1 MTAAVIADNRVL
13 TDALQNAKVAAQAAG
28 DFLLKKQGHVKVLRK
43 KALRDALL
51 DADLEA
57 EKIIITILRSH
68 SDYDILSE
76 ETPQVNTGNAY
87 CWVVDPLDGSFNFQH
102 GNPTYGVS
110 ISLLVDN
117 VIEVGVIYL
126 PFYQEMYTAIRGKGA
141 WLNEQPIH
149 VSLIADLDDAIVH
162 VGDFTKEGDAGA
174 NKLRVSDIAHL
185 ADTAGRVRMIG
196 TAATDLAY
204 IACGRADALV
214 VHNALP
220 WDINMGR
227 LLITEAGGTVEFKT
241 DAAGKSLAICSNTSI
256 HSALCDVILKEKR
269 DPEYGTLFCPIP
281 TSQAEI
287 DRDVDGTVQIWQPLR
302 GI

>member
-1 MTAAVIADNRVL
+1 
-13 TDALQNAKVAAQAAG
+13 
-28 DFLLKKQGHVKVLRK
+28 VLRK

-87 CWVVDPLDGSFNFQH
+87 RWVVDPLDGSFNFQH

-117 VIEVGVIYL
+117 VIELGVIYL
-126 PFYQEMYTAIRGKGA
+126 PFYNEMFTAIRGRGA

-149 VSLIADLDDAIVH
+149 VSPIADLDDALVH
-162 VGDFTKEGDAGA
+162 VGDFTKDGDTRE
-174 NKLRVSDIAHL
+174 NEVRLNDIAHL
-185 ADTAGRVRMIG
+185 ADAVGRVRMIG
-196 TAATDLAY
+196 TAAIDLAY

-220 WDINMGR
+220 WDIDMGR

-241 DAAGKSLAICSNTSI
+241 DVAGKSLAICSNTSI
-256 HSALCDVILKEKR
+256 HQALLNVILEEKY
-269 DPEYGTLFCPIP
+269 DAEYGMFFCAIP
-281 TSQAEI
+281 KSQAE
-287 DRDVDGTVQIWQPLR
+287 VDMKAASVCAVQ
-302 GI
+302 